1 MVTIL
6 SFIVVI
12 SILVFFHELGHFLV
26 ARACDVYVKDFS
38 IGMGPVIYQF
48 KGKETTYSLRALPI
62 GGAVQML
69 GEDGVDKEIDEQAE
83 ESEAGQ
89 QEAEQAQAKAD
100 PSASDNPR
108 SFINKPAW
116 QRLLIIAAGPIMNF
130 VLATVLFFIIFLSQG
145 FPTHQNLIGE
155 VIDQTPAQQAG
166 LIADDKIVK
175 INDSEINDWNDI
187 IAAIKAADGQQVQI
201 EVVRANATENKI
213 VNLQPVLDEAS
224 GRYIIG
230 IRQKLEMS
238 FSQSLKYAFVKTW
251 ESSQTVV
258 SFIPKLI
265 SGEVSRDNLAGPIG
279 IAKISG
285 EAARQGPLIFM
296 ALMAIISVNLGIM
309 NLLPIPALDGGRI
322 LLILLE
328 IIFRKKIPPFIEEKI
343 HLIGFALLMLLM
355 IYVVY
360 NDIVKLF

>member
-1 MVTIL
+1 MLTII

-38 IGMGPVIYQF
+38 IGMGPVLFQY

-69 GEDGVDKEIDEQAE
+69 GEDGVDKELEDNQVTDDSA
-83 ESEAGQ
+83 
-89 QEAEQAQAKAD
+89 QEHET
-100 PSASDNPR
+100 DNPR

-116 QRLLIIAAGPIMNF
+116 QRLLIIAAGPLMNF
-130 VLATVLFFIIFLSQG
+130 ILAIVLFFMIFLSQG
-145 FPTHQNLIGE
+145 FPTNQNIVGE
-155 VIDQTPAQQAG
+155 VIAQTPAQSVG
-166 LIADDKIVK
+166 IMADDKIVA
-175 INDSEINDWNDI
+175 IDGAPVNNWQDI
-187 IAAIKAADGQQVQI
+187 ITAIEKANGEALNVEIERASSRQSIDIQPIRDQQ
-201 EVVRANATENKI
+201 
-213 VNLQPVLDEAS
+213 S

-230 IRQKLEMS
+230 IRQKMKLSPVM
-238 FSQSLKYAFVKTW
+238 SLKYAFIKTW
-251 ESSQTVV
+251 QSSQTVV

-285 EAARQGPLIFM
+285 EAARQGPLVFM

-309 NLLPIPALDGGRI
+309 NMLPIPALDGGRF
-322 LLILLE
+322 LLIMLE
-328 IIFRKKIPPFIEEKI
+328 IIFRKKIPAFIEEKI
-343 HLIGFALLMLLM
+343 HLVGFALLMLLM
-355 IYVVY
+355 VYVVY
-360 NDIVKLF
+360 NDIVKLM

>member
-1 MVTIL
+1 MVTII

-12 SILVFFHELGHFLV
+12 SVLVFFHELGHFMM

-38 IGMGPVIYQF
+38 IGMGPVLYQY

-69 GEDGVDKEIDEQAE
+69 GEDGVDKELTE
-83 ESEAGQ
+83 EEATTQQDDTEDHAIASE
-89 QEAEQAQAKAD
+89 
-100 PSASDNPR
+100 NPR

-116 QRLLIIAAGPIMNF
+116 QRLLIIAAGPLMNF
-130 VLATVLFFIIFLSQG
+130 VLAVVLFFVIFLSQG
-145 FPTHQNLIGE
+145 FPTDQNIVGE
-155 VIDQTPAQQAG
+155 VIDQTPAQSAG
-166 LIADDKIVK
+166 LMADDKIVA
-175 INDSEINDWNDI
+175 IDEMPIENWQDI
-187 IAAIKAADGQQVQI
+187 ITAIKAADGQPLQI
-201 EVVRANATENKI
+201 EIERDAANSRQTI
-213 VNLQPVLDEAS
+213 NLQPILDKES
-224 GRYIIG
+224 GRHIIG
-230 IRQKLEMS
+230 IRQKMKMS
-238 FSQSLKYAFVKTW
+238 LGKSIKYAFVKTW
-251 ESSQTVV
+251 QSSQTVA

-285 EAARQGPLIFM
+285 EAARQGPLILM

-309 NLLPIPALDGGRI
+309 NLLPVPALDGGRI

-343 HLIGFALLMLLM
+343 HLVGFALLMLLM
-355 IYVVY
+355 VYVVY
-360 NDIVKLF
+360 NDIVKLM

>member
-1 MVTIL
+1 MLTII

-38 IGMGPVIYQF
+38 IGMGPVLYQY

-69 GEDGVDKEIDEQAE
+69 GEDGVDKELNDEPE
-83 ESEAGQ
+83 NSEPVHL
-89 QEAEQAQAKAD
+89 E
-100 PSASDNPR
+100 SDNPR

-130 VLATVLFFIIFLSQG
+130 VLAIVLFFMIFLSQG
-145 FPTHQNLIGE
+145 FPTDQNIVGE
-155 VIDQTPAQQAG
+155 VIDQTPAHSAG
-166 LIADDKIVK
+166 LMADDKIVA
-175 INDSEINDWNDI
+175 IDQNEIKNWQDI
-187 IAAIKAADGQQVQI
+187 ITAIQAADGQSLELEIERHTADQRQVI
-201 EVVRANATENKI
+201 
-213 VNLQPVLDEAS
+213 NLQPMLDKES

-230 IRQKLEMS
+230 IRPKMEMS
-238 FSQSLKYAFVKTW
+238 FFKSLQYAGIRTWQS
-251 ESSQTVV
+251 SRTVLE
-258 SFIPKLI
+258 FIPKLVV
-265 SGEVSRDNLAGPIG
+265 GQVSRDNLAGPIG

-328 IIFRKKIPPFIEEKI
+328 IVFRKKIPAIIEEKI

-355 IYVVY
+355 VYVVY
-360 NDIVKLF
+360 NDIVKLL

>member
-1 MVTIL
+1 MLTII

-38 IGMGPVIYQF
+38 IGMGPVLFQF

-69 GEDGVDKEIDEQAE
+69 GEDGVDKELEDEQAK
-83 ESEAGQ
+83 SEQ
-89 QEAEQAQAKAD
+89 VHLE
-100 PSASDNPR
+100 SDNPR

-130 VLATVLFFIIFLSQG
+130 VLAIVLFFMIFLSQG
-145 FPTHQNLIGE
+145 FPTEQNIVGE
-155 VIDQTPAQQAG
+155 VINQTPAYSAG
-166 LIADDKIVK
+166 LMADDKIVV
-175 INDSEINDWNDI
+175 INQNEINSWQDI
-187 IAAIKAADGQQVQI
+187 IAAIKKADGQPLELEIERETTDQRQVI
-201 EVVRANATENKI
+201 
-213 VNLQPVLDEAS
+213 NLQPMLDKET

-230 IRQKLEMS
+230 IRPKMAMS
-238 FSQSLKYAFVKTW
+238 FGKSFYYAVIKTW
-251 ESSQTVV
+251 QSSRTVLE
-258 SFIPKLI
+258 FIPKLI
-265 SGEVSRDNLAGPIG
+265 VGEVSRDNLAGPIG

-328 IIFRKKIPPFIEEKI
+328 IIFRKKIPAFIEEKI

-355 IYVVY
+355 VYVVY
-360 NDIVKLF
+360 NDIVKLL